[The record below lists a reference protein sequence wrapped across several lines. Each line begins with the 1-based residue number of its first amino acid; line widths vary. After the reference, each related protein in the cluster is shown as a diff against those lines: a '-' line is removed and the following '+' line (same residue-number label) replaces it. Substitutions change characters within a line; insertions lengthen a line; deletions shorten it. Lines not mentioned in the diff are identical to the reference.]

1 MVLGTR
7 HQGGSEPAP
16 ILQWGQSVLTSYTT
30 HPPRKKPTPGEGMH
44 PIPACVFSHA
54 TWQAELPTW
63 KAQGNLWAAEG

>member
-1 MVLGTR
+1 MDQNLPLFSSGVNLSSL
-7 HQGGSEPAP
+7 HIPHP
-16 ILQWGQSVLTSYTT
+16 
-30 HPPRKKPTPGEGMH
+30 PPRKKPTPGEGMH